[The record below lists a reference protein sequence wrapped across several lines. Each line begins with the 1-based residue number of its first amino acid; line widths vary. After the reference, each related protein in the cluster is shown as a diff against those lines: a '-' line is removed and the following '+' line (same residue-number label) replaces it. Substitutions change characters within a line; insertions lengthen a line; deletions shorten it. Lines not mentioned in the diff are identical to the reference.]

1 MSSQTEAAVSPSV
14 KQSDKDKRVR
24 LPFVRNKALLGS
36 VIPVLLIV
44 IWELASRLGWV
55 APHLLPAPT
64 TVLGEVVSMAQS
76 GELWGHVGIT
86 LYRVAAGFA
95 FGAAAAVVL
104 GAATGYSKIANYL
117 LDPMLQALRA
127 IPSLAWVPL
136 FILWIGIGEA
146 SKITLVAVG
155 VFFPVYLNLTS
166 GIHGVDRKLIEVGRM
181 YHFSTLQLI
190 RRIILPAA
198 LPSFLVG
205 IRSGLSLGWMFV
217 VAAELLGASQGLGY
231 LMVFGQNTS
240 APELVVASILLFAI
254 FGKLTDELLKR
265 LQQRALRWQDSME
278 NAS

>member
-1 MSSQTEAAVSPSV
+1 MSSRTETAVTPSV
-14 KQSDKDKRVR
+14 KEKK
-24 LPFVRNKALLGS
+24 NKKTTLRTWNSNLLLGS
-36 VIPVLLIV
+36 VIPVLLLV
-44 IWELASRLGWV
+44 VWEYASRAGWV
-55 APHLLPAPT
+55 ASHLLPAPT
-64 TVLGEVVSMAQS
+64 TVIEEITTMAQE
-76 GELWGHVGIT
+76 GELWGHIGIT
-86 LYRVAAGFA
+86 LYRVFFGFLAGSA
-95 FGAAAAVVL
+95 VAVVL
-104 GAATGYSKIANYL
+104 GAATGYNKTIHRL

-136 FILWIGIGEA
+136 FVLWIGIGEA
-146 SKITLVAVG
+146 SKVTLVAVG

-166 GIHGVDRKLIEVGRM
+166 GIQGIDRKLIEVGRM
-181 YHFSTLQLI
+181 YNFTSLQQI

-240 APELVVASILLFAI
+240 APELVIGSIILFAI
-254 FGKLTDELLKR
+254 FGKLTDEILKR
-265 LQQRALRWQDSME
+265 IEKRTLRWQDNVE

>member
-1 MSSQTEAAVSPSV
+1 MSSRTEVAVTPSV
-14 KQSDKDKRVR
+14 KEKKKKRSF
-24 LPFVRNKALLGS
+24 PFWKSNVFLGS
-36 VIPVLLIV
+36 LIPIALVIL
-44 IWELASRLGWV
+44 WELSSRIGWV

-64 TVLGEVVSMAQS
+64 TVLEEVVSMAQS
-76 GELWGHVGIT
+76 GELWGHIWIT
-86 LYRVAAGFA
+86 LYRVLAGFLVGTSVA
-95 FGAAAAVVL
+95 IVL
-104 GAATGYSKIANYL
+104 GAATGYSKIANQL

-136 FILWIGIGEA
+136 FILWIGIGET

-166 GIHGVDRKLIEVGRM
+166 GIQGVDRKLIEVGRM
-181 YHFSTLQLI
+181 YHFSSVQLI
-190 RRIILPAA
+190 RRIILPASF
-198 LPSFLVG
+198 PSFLVG

-240 APELVVASILLFAI
+240 APELVVGSILLFAI
-254 FGKLTDELLKR
+254 FGKVTDEVLKR
-265 LQQRALRWQDSME
+265 IQTRALRWQDNME

>member
-1 MSSQTEAAVSPSV
+1 M
-14 KQSDKDKRVR
+14 
-24 LPFVRNKALLGS
+24 LLGS
-36 VIPVLLIV
+36 LIPVALVI
-44 IWELASRLGWV
+44 IWELSSRLGWV

-64 TVLGEVVSMAQS
+64 TVLEEVVSMAQS
-76 GELWGHVGIT
+76 GELWGHIWIT
-86 LYRVAAGFA
+86 LYRVLAGFLV
-95 FGAAAAVVL
+95 GASVAIVL
-104 GAATGYSKIANYL
+104 GAATGYSKLANQL

-166 GIHGVDRKLIEVGRM
+166 GIQGVDRKLIEVGRM
-181 YHFSTLQLI
+181 YHFSSVQLI
-190 RRIILPAA
+190 RRIILPAS

-240 APELVVASILLFAI
+240 APELVVGSILLFAI
-254 FGKLTDELLKR
+254 FGKVTDEILKR
-265 LQQRALRWQDSME
+265 IQTRALRWQDNMK